1 MLALVLPFLVILMG
15 VVTAMWLFS
24 LVSNRP
30 GFKQTALSG
39 LGSKILRKLK
49 AQQGFLSLASSSWDG
64 AKHQRLRNPKNSL
77 KTPWG
82 W

>member
-1 MLALVLPFLVILMG
+1 MLALVLLFLVILIAI
-15 VVTAMWLFS
+15 VTAIWLFR
-24 LVSNRP
+24 LVSNRS
-30 GFKQTALSG
+30 GFKQTAVSG
-39 LGSKILRKLK
+39 LGSITLRKLK